1 MAFKKG
7 DKPKNPLSSDP
18 KSPRSAAEAGRKGGT
33 QKGLN
38 RVAAGRLRE
47 RLLAYA
53 STPCEDDQTMTKED
67 AMAIALIN
75 KAVDGD
81 AKAMDQYAE
90 LTDQR
95 VIKTESKVSGIDI
108 QFNGV
113 FSEDGDKE

>member
-1 MAFKKG
+1 MG
-7 DKPKNPLSSDP
+7 NKNIKNYGVKFTKENASDMGKRGGQ
-18 KSPRSAAEAGRKGGT
+18 KSVQARA
-33 QKGLN
+33 
-38 RVAAGRLRE
+38 AAGRLRE

-53 STPCEDDQTMTKED
+53 STPCEDDPTMTKED

-108 QFNGV
+108 RFNGV
-113 FSEDGDKE
+113 FSEDGDKG